1 MKFNLTKFRFNQTRF
16 PGFWVH
22 AVDDLLSASNCF
34 LFIAVAAIHVFVVIV
49 TVDFS
54 VIPFVDIP
62 AVVISAVSVIPAITH
77 SFSIIRVVDL
87 CYCLWCCSFV
97 FLIAAVATAIVVT
110 VNSAN
115 DAVTVIFVTFA
126 VR

>member
-1 MKFNLTKFRFNQTRF
+1 MHST
-16 PGFWVH
+16 
-22 AVDDLLSASNCF
+22 LSRRSFKCAKLF
-34 LFIAVAAIHVFVVIV
+34 LIIAVAAIHVVFVVVV
-49 TVDFS
+49 TVDVS

-87 CYCLWCCSFV
+87 CYCLWCYSFV